1 MNDFYVYVDF
11 NEKTLLSQ
19 IQKLPENWNNING
32 LNKIDDHQLKDLS
45 WAGYEN
51 KGWIRYNSKSL
62 IEYEYSDEWLSLSKD
77 GILQEIANAAKSKTT
92 GIIEFKGKKLFLNL
106 ETKSNL
112 MFTRLNLNLE
122 KSQKIPVIFCDGIQE
137 INYSNFVDLYNFV
150 DSYTKKC
157 LLIQLDLTDKVKS
170 AQNFEELQKISFD
183 IDWPST
189 KYQQK
194 PTIYDIIAN
203 IISNI
208 KELILLLIGKP

>member
-32 LNKIDDHQLKDLS
+32 LNKFDDHQLKDLS
-45 WAGYEN
+45 WAEYEN
-51 KGWIRYNSKSL
+51 KGWIRYNSRSL
-62 IEYEYSDEWLSLSKD
+62 IEYEHTDEWLSLSKD
-77 GILQEIANAAKSKTT
+77 GILQEIANTVKNKTT

-122 KSQKIPVIFCDGIQE
+122 KSKKVPIIFSDGIRE
-137 INYSNFVDLYNFV
+137 INHSDFIDLYDFI

-157 LLIQLDLTDKVKS
+157 LLIQLDLTNKVKS
-170 AQNFEELQKISFD
+170 AQNLEDLQKINFD
-183 IDWPST
+183 SEWPST
-189 KYQQK
+189 KYQEK
-194 PTIYDIIAN
+194 PSIYDIITN

-208 KELILLLIGKP
+208 KELILLLIGKN

>member
-32 LNKIDDHQLKDLS
+32 LNKIDVHQLKDLS

-51 KGWIRYNSKSL
+51 KGWICYNSKSL
-62 IEYEYSDEWLSLSKD
+62 IGYEYNDEWLSLSKD
-77 GILQEIANAAKSKTT
+77 SIVQEIKNAARNKIT
-92 GIIEFKGKKLFLNL
+92 GIIEFKDKKLFLNL

-170 AQNFEELQKISFD
+170 AQNLEDLQKINFD
-183 IDWPST
+183 SEWPST
-189 KYQQK
+189 KYQEK
-194 PTIYDIIAN
+194 PSIYDIITN

-208 KELILLLIGKP
+208 KELILLLIGKN